1 MLKYNDTMCLERVA
15 ETFTQSYKEKKQ
27 TKKVS
32 GVKLLKNMTLLQFGV
47 GSLK

>member
-1 MLKYNDTMCLERVA
+1 MRLCAKRELPRHLPSHT
-15 ETFTQSYKEKKQ
+15 KKKKQ

-32 GVKLLKNMTLLQFGV
+32 GVKLLKNMTVLQFGV